1 MKKILLN
8 ASQKEEVRLAVIEDN
23 KLIDLDI
30 DFPSRNIKSN
40 IYKGKISRVEPSLE
54 AAFINFGRT
63 RHGFLPFKEISP
75 EIFSNSNKASRDCLE
90 VGKEII
96 IQVDKEERGNKGAA
110 LTTYLSL
117 AGKYLVLL
125 PKNPSTGGISRR
137 IEGEDRNKAKQLM
150 ESLDVPDGMSVI
162 LRTSS
167 LEASSDSV
175 KWDIEYLIQIYESVL
190 ETSVQQSAPFL
201 IYQESSMMARLIRDY
216 CDETID
222 EVYIDDKSFYDNFIG
237 AKKLFMPHHEIKTE
251 HHSDLIPIFS
261 KHKIERQVQTVYKRN
276 INLPSGGN
284 IVIDSTE
291 ALVSIDVNS
300 ARSTKGTDIEDTA
313 QNTNIEAAVEILTQ
327 LKLRDIG
334 GLVVIDFIDMMSI
347 NSQKNVMRKV
357 AEYAKKDKAKIQF
370 ARISKFG
377 LMELSRQKLKS
388 SIIQNN
394 YENCPTCD
402 GTGQIKSLSTL
413 AISLL
418 RIIEEEAMNAK
429 EKQTVY
435 LPVRLATYLLNEK
448 KDTILNIESRHKVEI
463 KIVPDPDLDTSSYE
477 IDNEGLSESE
487 FKEKLKNR
495 NKNNRNNK
503 NNNKAS
509 DGKIIQDKEV
519 ALMSAVKPKSIPPKP
534 SKTNQNRIKPRVN
547 IFKKIF
553 RIIFGL
559 KEEESES
566 KKPRRYYNKN
576 RRYNK
581 NYKYNKYKSNNRRNY
596 NKNTRTK
603 NNQE

>member
-8 ASQKEEVRLAVIEDN
+8 ASQKEEVRLAVVENN
-23 KLIDLDI
+23 KLTELDI

-40 IYKGKISRVEPSLE
+40 IYKGVISRVEPSLE
-54 AAFINFGRT
+54 AAFINFGRK

-75 EIFSNSNKASRDCLE
+75 DLFTGSSKSSRDCLE
-90 VGKEII
+90 TGREII
-96 IQVDKEERGNKGAA
+96 VQVDKEERGNKGAA

-137 IEGEDRNKAKQLM
+137 IEGDDRVKAKKLM
-150 ESLDVPDGMSVI
+150 DGLNVPDGMSVI

-167 LEASSDSV
+167 LESSQESI
-175 KWDIEYLIQIYESVL
+175 KWDIDYLIQIYESVL
-190 ETSVQQSAPFL
+190 ETSVQKDAPFL
-201 IYQESSMMARLIRDY
+201 IYQESSMMARLTRDY
-216 CDETID
+216 CDETVD
-222 EVYIDDKSFYDNFIG
+222 EVYIDDKEFFDNFIG
-237 AKKLFMPHHEIKTE
+237 AKKLFLPHHDLKIE
-251 HHSDLIPIFS
+251 HHSDLTPIFS
-261 KHKIERQVQTVYKRN
+261 KHKIEKQVQTVYKRN

-300 ARSTKGTDIEDTA
+300 ARSTKGSDIEETA
-313 QNTNIEAAVEILTQ
+313 LNTNIEAAVEILTQ

-402 GTGQIKSLSTL
+402 GTGQIKSLSSL
-413 AISLL
+413 AISVL
-418 RIIEEEAMNAK
+418 RIIEEEAINSKNK
-429 EKQTVY
+429 ETVY

-448 KDTILNIESRHKVEI
+448 KETIKNIESRHGVAI
-463 KIVPDPDLDTSSYE
+463 KIVPDPELDTSSYE
-477 IDNEGLSESE
+477 IDNEGLEESE
-487 FKEKLKNR
+487 FKKKLKN
-495 NKNNRNNK
+495 NSKDYKK
-503 NNNKAS
+503 NNNS
-509 DGKIIQDKEV
+509 DTADGMIIQDKEV
-519 ALMSAVKPKSIPPKP
+519 ALMSAVKPKTIPPKP
-534 SKTNQNRIKPRVN
+534 SVNGKITNQEKTNIFTKIIKM
-547 IFKKIF
+547 
-553 RIIFGL
+553 IFGKN
-559 KEEESES
+559 KEED
-566 KKPRRYYNKN
+566 KLNKRPRRYYGKN

-581 NYKYNKYKSNNRRNY
+581 NFKYNKFKSNNKKSYTRNS
-596 NKNTRTK
+596 RQK
-603 NNQE
+603 NN

>member
-8 ASQKEEVRLAVIEDN
+8 ASQKEEVRLAVVENN
-23 KLIDLDI
+23 KLTELDI

-40 IYKGKISRVEPSLE
+40 IYKGVISRVEPSLE
-54 AAFINFGRT
+54 AAFINFGRK
-63 RHGFLPFKEISP
+63 RHGFLPFKEITPDLFTGS
-75 EIFSNSNKASRDCLE
+75 SKSSRDCLE
-90 VGKEII
+90 AGKEII
-96 IQVDKEERGNKGAA
+96 VQVDKEERGNKGAA

-137 IEGEDRNKAKQLM
+137 IEGDDRVKAKKLM
-150 ESLDVPDGMSVI
+150 DGLNVPDGMSVI

-167 LEASSDSV
+167 LESSQESI
-175 KWDIEYLIQIYESVL
+175 KWDIDYLIQIYESVL
-190 ETSVQQSAPFL
+190 ETSVQQDAPFL
-201 IYQESSMMARLIRDY
+201 IYQESSMMARLTRDY
-216 CDETID
+216 CDETVD
-222 EVYIDDKSFYDNFIG
+222 EVYIDDKEFFDNFIG
-237 AKKLFMPHHEIKTE
+237 AKKLFLPHHNLKIE
-251 HHSDLIPIFS
+251 HHSDLTPIFS
-261 KHKIERQVQTVYKRN
+261 KHKIEKQVQTVYKRN

-300 ARSTKGTDIEDTA
+300 ARSTKGSDIEETA
-313 QNTNIEAAVEILTQ
+313 LNTNIEAAVEILTQ

-402 GTGQIKSLSTL
+402 GTGQIKSLSSL
-413 AISLL
+413 AISVL
-418 RIIEEEAMNAK
+418 RIIEEEAINSKNK
-429 EKQTVY
+429 ETVY

-448 KDTILNIESRHKVEI
+448 KETIKNIESRHGVAI
-463 KIVPDPDLDTSSYE
+463 KIVPDPELDTSSYE
-477 IDNEGLSESE
+477 IDNEGLEESE
-487 FKEKLKNR
+487 FKKKL
-495 NKNNRNNK
+495 K
-503 NNNKAS
+503 NNNKDNKKNNNS
-509 DGKIIQDKEV
+509 DTADGMIIQDKEV
-519 ALMSAVKPKSIPPKP
+519 ALMSAVKPKTIPPKP
-534 SKTNQNRIKPRVN
+534 SVNRRTTNHEKTSIFAKIIKM
-547 IFKKIF
+547 
-553 RIIFGL
+553 IFGRN
-559 KEEESES
+559 KEED
-566 KKPRRYYNKN
+566 KLNKRPKRYYGKN

-581 NYKYNKYKSNNRRNY
+581 NFKYNKFKSNNKKSYTRNS
-596 NKNTRTK
+596 RQK
-603 NNQE
+603 NN

>member
-8 ASQKEEVRLAVIEDN
+8 ASQKEEVRLAVVENN
-23 KLIDLDI
+23 KLTDLDI

-40 IYKGKISRVEPSLE
+40 IYKGVISRVEPSLE
-54 AAFINFGRT
+54 AAFINFGRK
-63 RHGFLPFKEISP
+63 RHGFLPFKEITP
-75 EIFSNSNKASRDCLE
+75 DLFSSSNKSSRDCLE
-90 VGKEII
+90 AGKEII
-96 IQVDKEERGNKGAA
+96 VQVDKEERGNKGAA

-137 IEGEDRNKAKQLM
+137 IEGDDRIKAKKLM
-150 ESLDVPDGMSVI
+150 SGLDVPEGMSVI

-167 LEASSDSV
+167 LESSQESI
-175 KWDIEYLIQIYESVL
+175 KWDIDYLIQIYESVL
-190 ETSVQQSAPFL
+190 ETSIQQDAPFL

-216 CDETID
+216 CDESVD
-222 EVYIDDKSFYDNFIG
+222 EVYIDDKDFFDNFIN
-237 AKKLFMPHHEIKTE
+237 AKKLFLPHHDVKTE
-251 HHSDLIPIFS
+251 HHSDLTPIFS

-300 ARSTKGTDIEDTA
+300 ARSTKGSDIEETA
-313 QNTNIEAAVEILTQ
+313 LNTNIEAAVEILTQ

-334 GLVVIDFIDMMSI
+334 GLVVVDFIDMMSI

-357 AEYAKKDKAKIQF
+357 AEYSKKDKAKIQF

-402 GTGQIKSLSTL
+402 GTGQIKSLSSL

-418 RIIEEEAMNAK
+418 RIIEEEAINTKSK
-429 EKQTVY
+429 ETVY

-448 KDTILNIESRHKVEI
+448 KDTIKNIESRHGVEI
-463 KIVPDPDLDTSSYE
+463 KIVPDPELDTSSYE
-477 IDNEGLSESE
+477 IDNEGLEEAE
-487 FKEKLKNR
+487 FKKKIKNNQR
-495 NKNNRNNK
+495 DNKKNKNTD
-503 NNNKAS
+503 AA
-509 DGKIIQDKEV
+509 DGMVIQDKEV
-519 ALMSAVKPKSIPPKP
+519 ALMSAVKPKTIPPKP
-534 SKTNQNRIKPRVN
+534 SSKENRSIKKSS
-547 IFKKIF
+547 IFK
-553 RIIFGL
+553 RIIQLIFGE
-559 KEEESES
+559 KDSDGSS

-581 NYKYNKYKSNNRRNY
+581 NYKYNKYKSNNKKSY
-596 NKNTRTK
+596 TRGPRQK
-603 NNQE
+603 NN

>member
-8 ASQKEEVRLAVIEDN
+8 ASQKEEVRLAVVENN
-23 KLIDLDI
+23 KLTELDI

-40 IYKGKISRVEPSLE
+40 IYKGVISRVEPSLE
-54 AAFINFGRT
+54 AAFINFGRK

-75 EIFSNSNKASRDCLE
+75 DLFTGSSKSSRDCLE
-90 VGKEII
+90 TGKEII
-96 IQVDKEERGNKGAA
+96 VQVDKEERGNKGAA

-137 IEGEDRNKAKQLM
+137 IEGDDRVKAKKLM
-150 ESLDVPDGMSVI
+150 DGLNVPDGMSVI

-167 LEASSDSV
+167 LESSQESI
-175 KWDIEYLIQIYESVL
+175 KWDIDYLIQIYESVL
-190 ETSVQQSAPFL
+190 ETSVQQDAPFL
-201 IYQESSMMARLIRDY
+201 IYQESSMMARLTRDY
-216 CDETID
+216 CDETVD
-222 EVYIDDKSFYDNFIG
+222 EVYIDDKEFFDNFIG
-237 AKKLFMPHHEIKTE
+237 AKKLFLPHHDLKIE
-251 HHSDLIPIFS
+251 HHSDLTPIFS
-261 KHKIERQVQTVYKRN
+261 KHKIEKQVQTVYKRN

-300 ARSTKGTDIEDTA
+300 ARSTKGSDIEETA
-313 QNTNIEAAVEILTQ
+313 LNTNIEAAVEILTQ

-402 GTGQIKSLSTL
+402 GTGQIKSLSSL
-413 AISLL
+413 AISVL
-418 RIIEEEAMNAK
+418 RIIEEEAINSKNK
-429 EKQTVY
+429 ETVY

-448 KDTILNIESRHKVEI
+448 KETIKNIESRHGVAI
-463 KIVPDPDLDTSSYE
+463 KIVPDPELDTSSYE
-477 IDNEGLSESE
+477 IDNEGLEESE
-487 FKEKLKNR
+487 FKKKLKNNSKD
-495 NKNNRNNK
+495 NKK
-503 NNNKAS
+503 NNNS
-509 DGKIIQDKEV
+509 DTADGMIIQDKEV
-519 ALMSAVKPKSIPPKP
+519 ALMSAVKPKTIPPKP
-534 SKTNQNRIKPRVN
+534 SVNGKITNHKKTSIFAKIIKM
-547 IFKKIF
+547 
-553 RIIFGL
+553 IFGKN
-559 KEEESES
+559 KEED
-566 KKPRRYYNKN
+566 KLNKRPRRYYGKN

-581 NYKYNKYKSNNRRNY
+581 NFKYNKFKSNNKKSYTRNS
-596 NKNTRTK
+596 RQK
-603 NNQE
+603 NN

>member
-8 ASQKEEVRLAVIEDN
+8 ASQKEEVRLAVVENN
-23 KLIDLDI
+23 KLTELDI

-40 IYKGKISRVEPSLE
+40 IYKGVISRVEPSLE
-54 AAFINFGRT
+54 AAFINFGRK

-75 EIFSNSNKASRDCLE
+75 DLFTGSSKSSRDCLE
-90 VGKEII
+90 TGKELIV
-96 IQVDKEERGNKGAA
+96 QVDKEERGNKGAA

-137 IEGEDRNKAKQLM
+137 IEGDDRVKAKKLM
-150 ESLDVPDGMSVI
+150 DGLNVPDGMSVI

-167 LEASSDSV
+167 LESSQESI
-175 KWDIEYLIQIYESVL
+175 KWDIDYLIQIYESVL
-190 ETSVQQSAPFL
+190 ETSVQQDAPFL
-201 IYQESSMMARLIRDY
+201 IYQESSMMARLTRDY
-216 CDETID
+216 CDETVD
-222 EVYIDDKSFYDNFIG
+222 EVYIDDKEFFDNFIG
-237 AKKLFMPHHEIKTE
+237 AKKLFLPHHDLKIE
-251 HHSDLIPIFS
+251 HHSDLTPIFS
-261 KHKIERQVQTVYKRN
+261 KHKIEKQVQTVYKRN

-300 ARSTKGTDIEDTA
+300 ARSTKGSDIEETA
-313 QNTNIEAAVEILTQ
+313 LNTNIEAAVEILTQ

-402 GTGQIKSLSTL
+402 GTGQIKSLSSL
-413 AISLL
+413 AISVL
-418 RIIEEEAMNAK
+418 RIIEEEAINSKNK
-429 EKQTVY
+429 ETVY

-448 KDTILNIESRHKVEI
+448 KETIKNIESRHGVAI
-463 KIVPDPDLDTSSYE
+463 KIVPDPELDTSSYE
-477 IDNEGLSESE
+477 IDNEGLEESE
-487 FKEKLKNR
+487 FKKKLKNNSKD
-495 NKNNRNNK
+495 NKK
-503 NNNKAS
+503 NNNS
-509 DGKIIQDKEV
+509 DTADGMIIQDKEV
-519 ALMSAVKPKSIPPKP
+519 ALMSAVKPKTIPPKP
-534 SKTNQNRIKPRVN
+534 SVNGKITNHKKTSIFAKIIKM
-547 IFKKIF
+547 
-553 RIIFGL
+553 IFGKN
-559 KEEESES
+559 KEED
-566 KKPRRYYNKN
+566 KLNKRPKRYYGKN

-581 NYKYNKYKSNNRRNY
+581 NFKYNKFKSNNRKSYTRNS
-596 NKNTRTK
+596 RQK
-603 NNQE
+603 NN

>member
-8 ASQKEEVRLAVIEDN
+8 ASQKEEVRLAVVENN
-23 KLIDLDI
+23 KLTDLDI

-40 IYKGKISRVEPSLE
+40 IYKGVISRVEPSLE
-54 AAFINFGRT
+54 AAFINFGRK
-63 RHGFLPFKEISP
+63 RHGFLPFKEITP
-75 EIFSNSNKASRDCLE
+75 DLFSSSNKSSRDCLKA
-90 VGKEII
+90 GKEII
-96 IQVDKEERGNKGAA
+96 VQVDKEERGNKGAA

-137 IEGEDRNKAKQLM
+137 IEGDDRIKAKKLIGG
-150 ESLDVPDGMSVI
+150 LDVPEGMSVI
-162 LRTSS
+162 LRTSG
-167 LEASSDSV
+167 LESSQESI

-190 ETSVQQSAPFL
+190 ETSIQQDAPFL

-216 CDETID
+216 CDESVD
-222 EVYIDDKSFYDNFIG
+222 EVYIDDKDFFDNFIS
-237 AKKLFMPHHEIKTE
+237 AKKLFLPHHDVKTE
-251 HHSDLIPIFS
+251 HHSDLTPIFS

-300 ARSTKGTDIEDTA
+300 ARSTKGSDIEETA
-313 QNTNIEAAVEILTQ
+313 LNTNIEAAVEILTQ

-334 GLVVIDFIDMMSI
+334 GLIVIDFIDMMSI

-357 AEYAKKDKAKIQF
+357 AEYSKKDKAKIQF

-402 GTGQIKSLSTL
+402 GTGQIKSLSSL

-418 RIIEEEAMNAK
+418 RIIEEEAINTKSK
-429 EKQTVY
+429 ETVY

-448 KDTILNIESRHKVEI
+448 KDTIKNIESRHGVEI
-463 KIVPDPDLDTSSYE
+463 KIVPDPELDTSSYE
-477 IDNEGLSESE
+477 IDNEGLEEAE
-487 FKEKLKNR
+487 FKKKIKNNQR
-495 NKNNRNNK
+495 DNKKNKNTD
-503 NNNKAS
+503 AA
-509 DGKIIQDKEV
+509 DGMVIQDKEV
-519 ALMSAVKPKSIPPKP
+519 ALMSAVKPKTIPPKP
-534 SKTNQNRIKPRVN
+534 SSKENRHIKKTN
-547 IFKKIF
+547 IFK
-553 RIIFGL
+553 RIIQLIFGQ
-559 KEEESES
+559 KESDGLS

-581 NYKYNKYKSNNRRNY
+581 NYKYNKYKSNNKKSY
-596 NKNTRTK
+596 TRGPRQK
-603 NNQE
+603 NN

>member
-8 ASQKEEVRLAVIEDN
+8 ASQKEEVRLAVVENN
-23 KLIDLDI
+23 KLTELDI

-40 IYKGKISRVEPSLE
+40 IYKGVISRVEPSLE
-54 AAFINFGRT
+54 AAFINFGRK

-75 EIFSNSNKASRDCLE
+75 DLFTGSSKSSRDCLE
-90 VGKEII
+90 TGKEII
-96 IQVDKEERGNKGAA
+96 VQVDKEERGNKGAA

-137 IEGEDRNKAKQLM
+137 IEGDDRVKAKKLM
-150 ESLDVPDGMSVI
+150 DGLNVPDGMSVI

-167 LEASSDSV
+167 LDSSQESIR
-175 KWDIEYLIQIYESVL
+175 WDIDYLIQIYESVL
-190 ETSVQQSAPFL
+190 ETSVQQDAPFL
-201 IYQESSMMARLIRDY
+201 IYQESSMMARLTRDY
-216 CDETID
+216 CDETVD
-222 EVYIDDKSFYDNFIG
+222 EVYIDDKEFFDNFIG
-237 AKKLFMPHHEIKTE
+237 AKKLFLPHHDLKIE
-251 HHSDLIPIFS
+251 HHSDLTPIFS
-261 KHKIERQVQTVYKRN
+261 KHRIEKQVQTVYKRN

-300 ARSTKGTDIEDTA
+300 ARSTKGSDIEETA
-313 QNTNIEAAVEILTQ
+313 LNTNIEAAVEILTQ

-402 GTGQIKSLSTL
+402 GTGQIKSLSSL
-413 AISLL
+413 AISIL
-418 RIIEEEAMNAK
+418 RIIEEEAINSKDK
-429 EKQTVY
+429 ETVY

-448 KDTILNIESRHKVEI
+448 KDTIKNIESRHGVAI
-463 KIVPDPDLDTSSYE
+463 KIVPDPELDTSSYE
-477 IDNEGLSESE
+477 IDNEGLEQSE
-487 FKEKLKNR
+487 FKKKLKNSTKD
-495 NKNNRNNK
+495 NKK
-503 NNNKAS
+503 NNNS
-509 DGKIIQDKEV
+509 DTADGMIIQDKEV
-519 ALMSAVKPKSIPPKP
+519 ALMSAVKPKTIPPKP
-534 SKTNQNRIKPRVN
+534 SVNGKITNHEKTSIFAKIIKM
-547 IFKKIF
+547 
-553 RIIFGL
+553 IFGKN
-559 KEEESES
+559 KEED
-566 KKPRRYYNKN
+566 KLNKRPRRYYGKN

-581 NYKYNKYKSNNRRNY
+581 NFKYNKFKSSNKKSYTRNS
-596 NKNTRTK
+596 RQK
-603 NNQE
+603 NN

>member
-8 ASQKEEVRLAVIEDN
+8 ASQKEEVRLAVVENN
-23 KLIDLDI
+23 KLTELDI

-40 IYKGKISRVEPSLE
+40 IYKGVISRVEPSLE
-54 AAFINFGRT
+54 AAFINFGRK

-75 EIFSNSNKASRDCLE
+75 DLFTGSSKSSRDCLE
-90 VGKEII
+90 TGKEII
-96 IQVDKEERGNKGAA
+96 VQVDKEERGNKGAA

-137 IEGEDRNKAKQLM
+137 IEGDDRVKAKKLM
-150 ESLDVPDGMSVI
+150 DGLNVPDGMSVI

-167 LEASSDSV
+167 LESSQESI
-175 KWDIEYLIQIYESVL
+175 KWDIDYLIQIYESVL
-190 ETSVQQSAPFL
+190 ETSVQQDAPFL
-201 IYQESSMMARLIRDY
+201 IYQESSMMARLTRDY
-216 CDETID
+216 CDETVD
-222 EVYIDDKSFYDNFIG
+222 EVYIDDKEFFDNFIG
-237 AKKLFMPHHEIKTE
+237 AKKLFLPHHDLKIE
-251 HHSDLIPIFS
+251 HHSDLTPIFS
-261 KHKIERQVQTVYKRN
+261 KHKIEKQVQTVYKRN

-300 ARSTKGTDIEDTA
+300 ARSTKGSDIEETA
-313 QNTNIEAAVEILTQ
+313 LNTNIEAAVEILTQ

-402 GTGQIKSLSTL
+402 GTGQIKSLSSL
-413 AISLL
+413 AISVL
-418 RIIEEEAMNAK
+418 RIIEEEAINSKNK
-429 EKQTVY
+429 ETVY

-448 KDTILNIESRHKVEI
+448 KETIKNIESRHGVAI
-463 KIVPDPDLDTSSYE
+463 KIVPDPELDTSSYE
-477 IDNEGLSESE
+477 IDNEGLEESE
-487 FKEKLKNR
+487 FKKKLKNNTKD
-495 NKNNRNNK
+495 NKK
-503 NNNKAS
+503 NNNS
-509 DGKIIQDKEV
+509 DTADGMIIQDKEV
-519 ALMSAVKPKSIPPKP
+519 ALMSAVKPKTIPPKP
-534 SKTNQNRIKPRVN
+534 SVNGKITNQEKTSIFAKIIKM
-547 IFKKIF
+547 
-553 RIIFGL
+553 IFGKN
-559 KEEESES
+559 KEEDKLNKRS
-566 KKPRRYYNKN
+566 KRYYGKN

-581 NYKYNKYKSNNRRNY
+581 NFKYNKFKSNNKKSYTRNS
-596 NKNTRTK
+596 RQK
-603 NNQE
+603 NN

>member
-8 ASQKEEVRLAVIEDN
+8 ASQKEEVRLAVIDDN

-40 IYKGKISRVEPSLE
+40 IYKGTISRVEPSLE
-54 AAFINFGRT
+54 AAFVNFGRT

-75 EIFSNSNKASRDCLE
+75 EIFSHTNKSSRDCLE
-90 VGKEII
+90 SGKEII

-137 IEGEDRNKAKQLM
+137 IEGEDRIKAKKLM
-150 ESLDVPDGMSVI
+150 ESLEIPEGMSVI

-167 LEASSDSV
+167 LEASNESV

-190 ETSVQQSAPFL
+190 ETSVQQTAPFL
-201 IYQESSMMARLIRDY
+201 IYQESSMMARMIRDY

-222 EVYIDDKSFYDNFIG
+222 EVYIDDKKFFDNFIS

-251 HHSDLIPIFS
+251 HHSDLTPIFS
-261 KHKIERQVQTVYKRN
+261 AHKIERQVQTVYKRN

-300 ARSTKGTDIEDTA
+300 ARSTKGSDIEDTA

-357 AEYAKKDKAKIQF
+357 AEYAKKDKAKIAF

-394 YENCPTCD
+394 YETCPTCD

-418 RIIEEEAMNAK
+418 RIIEEESMNAK

-435 LPVRLATYLLNEK
+435 LPVRLATFLLNEK
-448 KDTILNIESRHKVEI
+448 KDTIQNIESRHKVDI
-463 KIVPDPDLDTSSYE
+463 KIVPDPDLDASSYE
-477 IDNEGLSESE
+477 IDNEGLSESD
-487 FKEKLKNR
+487 FKEQLKQK
-495 NKNNRNNK
+495 NKNQRNNK
-503 NNNKAS
+503 KTDSSA
-509 DGKIIQDKEV
+509 DGKIIQDQEI
-519 ALMSAVKPKSIPPKP
+519 ALMSAVTPKSAPPKP
-534 SKTNQNRIKPRVN
+534 KRTYRNTTKSTTN
-547 IFKKIF
+547 IFKRIF
-553 RIIFGL
+553 NLLFGN
-559 KEEESES
+559 KEEEKSARP
-566 KKPRRYYNKN
+566 KRYYNKN

-596 NKNTRTK
+596 TKNSRPK

>member
-8 ASQKEEVRLAVIEDN
+8 ASQKEEVRLAVVENN
-23 KLIDLDI
+23 KLTELDI

-40 IYKGKISRVEPSLE
+40 IYKGVISRVEPSLE
-54 AAFINFGRT
+54 AAFINFGRK

-75 EIFSNSNKASRDCLE
+75 DLFTGSSKSSRDCLE
-90 VGKEII
+90 TGREII
-96 IQVDKEERGNKGAA
+96 VQVDKEERGNKGAA

-137 IEGEDRNKAKQLM
+137 IEGDDRVKAKKLM
-150 ESLDVPDGMSVI
+150 DALNVPDGMSVI

-167 LEASSDSV
+167 LESSQESI
-175 KWDIEYLIQIYESVL
+175 KWDIDYLIQIYESVL
-190 ETSVQQSAPFL
+190 ETSVQKDAPFL
-201 IYQESSMMARLIRDY
+201 IYQESSMMARLTRDY
-216 CDETID
+216 CDETVD
-222 EVYIDDKSFYDNFIG
+222 EVYIDDKEFFDNFIG
-237 AKKLFMPHHEIKTE
+237 AKKLFLPHHDLKIE
-251 HHSDLIPIFS
+251 HHSDLTPIFS
-261 KHKIERQVQTVYKRN
+261 KHKIEKQVQTVYKRN

-300 ARSTKGTDIEDTA
+300 ARSTKGSDIEETA
-313 QNTNIEAAVEILTQ
+313 LNTNIEAAVEILTQ

-402 GTGQIKSLSTL
+402 GTGQIKSLSSL
-413 AISLL
+413 AISVL
-418 RIIEEEAMNAK
+418 RIIEEEAINSKNK
-429 EKQTVY
+429 ETVY

-448 KDTILNIESRHKVEI
+448 KETIKNIESRHGVAI
-463 KIVPDPDLDTSSYE
+463 KIVPDPELDTSSYE
-477 IDNEGLSESE
+477 IDNEGLEESE
-487 FKEKLKNR
+487 FKKKLKN
-495 NKNNRNNK
+495 NSKDYKK
-503 NNNKAS
+503 NNNS
-509 DGKIIQDKEV
+509 DTADGMIIQDKEV
-519 ALMSAVKPKSIPPKP
+519 ALMSAVKPKTIPPKP
-534 SKTNQNRIKPRVN
+534 SVNGKITNQEKTNIFTKIIKM
-547 IFKKIF
+547 
-553 RIIFGL
+553 IFGKD
-559 KEEESES
+559 KEED
-566 KKPRRYYNKN
+566 KLNKRPRRYYGKN

-581 NYKYNKYKSNNRRNY
+581 NFKYNKFKSNNKKSYTRNS
-596 NKNTRTK
+596 RQK
-603 NNQE
+603 NN

>member
-8 ASQKEEVRLAVIEDN
+8 ASQKEEVRLAVVENN
-23 KLIDLDI
+23 KLTELDI

-40 IYKGKISRVEPSLE
+40 IYKGVISRVEPSLE
-54 AAFINFGRT
+54 AAFINFGRK

-75 EIFSNSNKASRDCLE
+75 DLFTGSSKSSRDCLE
-90 VGKEII
+90 TGKELIV
-96 IQVDKEERGNKGAA
+96 QVDKEERGNKGAA

-137 IEGEDRNKAKQLM
+137 IEGDDRVKAKKLM
-150 ESLDVPDGMSVI
+150 DGLNVPDGMSVI

-167 LEASSDSV
+167 LESSQESI
-175 KWDIEYLIQIYESVL
+175 KWDIDYLIQIYESVL
-190 ETSVQQSAPFL
+190 ETSVQQDAPFL
-201 IYQESSMMARLIRDY
+201 IYQESSMMARLTRDY
-216 CDETID
+216 CDETVD
-222 EVYIDDKSFYDNFIG
+222 EVYIDDKEFFDNFIG
-237 AKKLFMPHHEIKTE
+237 AKKLFLPHHDLKIE
-251 HHSDLIPIFS
+251 HHSDLTPIFS
-261 KHKIERQVQTVYKRN
+261 KHKIEKQVQTVYKRN

-300 ARSTKGTDIEDTA
+300 ARSTKGSDIEETA
-313 QNTNIEAAVEILTQ
+313 LNTNIEAAVEILTQ

-402 GTGQIKSLSTL
+402 GTGQIKSLSSL
-413 AISLL
+413 AISVL
-418 RIIEEEAMNAK
+418 RIIEEEAINSKNK
-429 EKQTVY
+429 ETVY

-448 KDTILNIESRHKVEI
+448 KETIKNIESRHGVAI
-463 KIVPDPDLDTSSYE
+463 KIVPDPELDTSSYE
-477 IDNEGLSESE
+477 IDNEGLEESE
-487 FKEKLKNR
+487 FKKKLKNNSKD
-495 NKNNRNNK
+495 NKK
-503 NNNKAS
+503 NNNS
-509 DGKIIQDKEV
+509 DTADGMIIQDKEV
-519 ALMSAVKPKSIPPKP
+519 ALMSAVKPKTIPPKP
-534 SKTNQNRIKPRVN
+534 SVNGKITNHKKTSIFAKIIKM
-547 IFKKIF
+547 
-553 RIIFGL
+553 IFGKN
-559 KEEESES
+559 KEED
-566 KKPRRYYNKN
+566 KLNKRPKRYYGKN

-581 NYKYNKYKSNNRRNY
+581 NFKYNKFKSNNKKSYTRNS
-596 NKNTRTK
+596 RQK
-603 NNQE
+603 NN

>member
-8 ASQKEEVRLAVIEDN
+8 ASQKEEVRLAVIENN
-23 KLIDLDI
+23 KLTDLDI

-40 IYKGKISRVEPSLE
+40 IYKGVISRVEPSLE
-54 AAFINFGRT
+54 AAFINFGRK

-75 EIFSNSNKASRDCLE
+75 EIFSNSNKSSRDCLE
-90 VGKEII
+90 AGKEII

-137 IEGEDRNKAKQLM
+137 IEGEDRVKAKKLM
-150 ESLDVPDGMSVI
+150 AGLEIPEGMSVI

-167 LEASSDSV
+167 LDSSQESI
-175 KWDIEYLIQIYESVL
+175 KWDIDYLIQIYESVL
-190 ETSVQQSAPFL
+190 ETSVQQDAPFL

-216 CDETID
+216 CDESVD
-222 EVYIDDKSFYDNFIG
+222 EVYIDDKDFHDNFIG
-237 AKKLFMPHHEIKTE
+237 AKKLFLPHHEIKTE
-251 HHSDLIPIFS
+251 YHSDLTPIFS
-261 KHKIERQVQTVYKRN
+261 KHKIEKQVQTVYKRN

-300 ARSTKGTDIEDTA
+300 ARSTKGSDIEDTA
-313 QNTNIEAAVEILTQ
+313 LNTNIEAAVEILTQ

-334 GLVVIDFIDMMSI
+334 GLIVIDFIDMMSI
-347 NSQKNVMRKV
+347 NSQKSVMRKV

-394 YENCPTCD
+394 YENCPTCE
-402 GTGQIKSLSTL
+402 GTGQIKSLSSL

-418 RIIEEEAMNAK
+418 RIIEEEAINTKSK
-429 EKQTVY
+429 ETVY

-448 KDTILNIESRHKVEI
+448 KDTIKNIESRHSVEI

-477 IDNEGLSESE
+477 IDNEGLEESE
-487 FKEKLKNR
+487 FKKKI
-495 NKNNRNNK
+495 KNNSK
-503 NNNKAS
+503 DSKKQKSS
-509 DGKIIQDKEV
+509 DTVDGMVIQDKEV
-519 ALMSAVKPKSIPPKP
+519 ALMSAVKPKTVPPKP
-534 SKTNQNRIKPRVN
+534 KTNREIKNNKLNIFSRVLRFIFGTKHEDRQTHKPR
-547 IFKKIF
+547 K
-553 RIIFGL
+553 
-559 KEEESES
+559 
-566 KKPRRYYNKN
+566 YYNKN

-581 NYKYNKYKSNNRRNY
+581 NYKFNKYKSNNKKSFAR
-596 NKNTRTK
+596 NTRQK
-603 NNQE
+603 

>member
-8 ASQKEEVRLAVIEDN
+8 ASQKEEVRLAVVENN
-23 KLIDLDI
+23 KLTDLDI

-40 IYKGKISRVEPSLE
+40 IYKGVISRVEPSLE
-54 AAFINFGRT
+54 AAFINFGRK
-63 RHGFLPFKEISP
+63 RHGFLPFKEITP
-75 EIFSNSNKASRDCLE
+75 DLFSSSNKSSRDCLE
-90 VGKEII
+90 AGKEII
-96 IQVDKEERGNKGAA
+96 VQVDKEERGNKGAA

-137 IEGEDRNKAKQLM
+137 IEGDDRIKAKKLM
-150 ESLDVPDGMSVI
+150 SGLDVPEGMSVI

-167 LEASSDSV
+167 LESSQESI
-175 KWDIEYLIQIYESVL
+175 KWDIDYLIQIYESVL
-190 ETSVQQSAPFL
+190 ETSIQQDAPFL

-216 CDETID
+216 CDESVD
-222 EVYIDDKSFYDNFIG
+222 ELYIDDKDFFDNFIN
-237 AKKLFMPHHEIKTE
+237 AKKLFLPHHNLKTE
-251 HHSDLIPIFS
+251 HHSDLTPIFS

-300 ARSTKGTDIEDTA
+300 ARSTKGSDIEETA
-313 QNTNIEAAVEILTQ
+313 LNTNIEAAVEILTQ

-357 AEYAKKDKAKIQF
+357 AEYSKKDKAKIQF

-402 GTGQIKSLSTL
+402 GTGQIKSLSSL

-418 RIIEEEAMNAK
+418 RIIEEEAINTKSK
-429 EKQTVY
+429 ETVY

-448 KDTILNIESRHKVEI
+448 KDTIKNIESRHGVEI
-463 KIVPDPDLDTSSYE
+463 KIVPDPELDTSSYE
-477 IDNEGLSESE
+477 IDNEGLEEAE
-487 FKEKLKNR
+487 FKKKIKNNQR
-495 NKNNRNNK
+495 DNKKNKNTD
-503 NNNKAS
+503 AA
-509 DGKIIQDKEV
+509 DGMVIQDKEV
-519 ALMSAVKPKSIPPKP
+519 ALMSAVKPKTIPPKP
-534 SKTNQNRIKPRVN
+534 SSKEYRNIKKPS
-547 IFKKIF
+547 IFK
-553 RIIFGL
+553 RIIHLIFGE
-559 KEEESES
+559 KESDGSS
-566 KKPRRYYNKN
+566 KKPKRYYNKN

-581 NYKYNKYKSNNRRNY
+581 NYKYNKYKSNNKKSY
-596 NKNTRTK
+596 TRGPRQK
-603 NNQE
+603 NN

>member
-8 ASQKEEVRLAVIEDN
+8 ASQKEEVRLAVVENN
-23 KLIDLDI
+23 KLTELDI

-40 IYKGKISRVEPSLE
+40 IYKGVISRVEPSLE
-54 AAFINFGRT
+54 AAFINFGRK

-75 EIFSNSNKASRDCLE
+75 DLFTGSSKSSRDCLE
-90 VGKEII
+90 TGREII
-96 IQVDKEERGNKGAA
+96 VQVDKEERGNKGAA

-137 IEGEDRNKAKQLM
+137 IEGDDRVKAKKLM
-150 ESLDVPDGMSVI
+150 DGLNVPDGMSVI

-167 LEASSDSV
+167 LESSQESI
-175 KWDIEYLIQIYESVL
+175 KWDIDYLIQIYESVL
-190 ETSVQQSAPFL
+190 ETSVQKDAPFL
-201 IYQESSMMARLIRDY
+201 IYQESSMMARLTRDY
-216 CDETID
+216 CDETVD
-222 EVYIDDKSFYDNFIG
+222 EVYIDDKEFFDDFIG
-237 AKKLFMPHHEIKTE
+237 AKKLFLPHHDLKIE
-251 HHSDLIPIFS
+251 HHSDLTPIFS
-261 KHKIERQVQTVYKRN
+261 KHKIEKQVQTVYKRN

-300 ARSTKGTDIEDTA
+300 ARSTKGSDIEETA
-313 QNTNIEAAVEILTQ
+313 LNTNIEAAVEILTQ

-402 GTGQIKSLSTL
+402 GTGQIKSLSSL
-413 AISLL
+413 AISVL
-418 RIIEEEAMNAK
+418 RIIEEEAINSKNK
-429 EKQTVY
+429 ETVY

-448 KDTILNIESRHKVEI
+448 KETIKNIESRHGVAI
-463 KIVPDPDLDTSSYE
+463 KIVPDPELDTSSYE
-477 IDNEGLSESE
+477 IDNEGLEESE
-487 FKEKLKNR
+487 FKKKLKN
-495 NKNNRNNK
+495 NSKDYKK
-503 NNNKAS
+503 NNNS
-509 DGKIIQDKEV
+509 DTADGMIIQDKEV
-519 ALMSAVKPKSIPPKP
+519 ALMSAVKPKTIPPKP
-534 SKTNQNRIKPRVN
+534 SVNGKITNQEKTNIFTKIIKM
-547 IFKKIF
+547 
-553 RIIFGL
+553 IFGKD
-559 KEEESES
+559 KEED
-566 KKPRRYYNKN
+566 KLNKRPRRYYGKN

-581 NYKYNKYKSNNRRNY
+581 NFKYNKFKSNNKKSYTRNS
-596 NKNTRTK
+596 RQK
-603 NNQE
+603 NN

>member
-8 ASQKEEVRLAVIEDN
+8 ASQKEEVRLAVVENN
-23 KLIDLDI
+23 KLTELDI

-40 IYKGKISRVEPSLE
+40 IYKGVISRVEPSLE
-54 AAFINFGRT
+54 AAFINFGRK

-75 EIFSNSNKASRDCLE
+75 DLFTGSSKSSRDCLE
-90 VGKEII
+90 TGKEII
-96 IQVDKEERGNKGAA
+96 VQVDKEERGNKGAA

-137 IEGEDRNKAKQLM
+137 IEGDDRVKAKKLM
-150 ESLDVPDGMSVI
+150 DGLNVPDGMSVI

-167 LEASSDSV
+167 LDSSQESIR
-175 KWDIEYLIQIYESVL
+175 WDIDYLIQIYESVL
-190 ETSVQQSAPFL
+190 ETSVQQDAPFL
-201 IYQESSMMARLIRDY
+201 IYQESSMMARLTRDY
-216 CDETID
+216 CDETVD
-222 EVYIDDKSFYDNFIG
+222 EVYIDDKEFFDNFIG
-237 AKKLFMPHHEIKTE
+237 AKKLFLPHHDLKIE
-251 HHSDLIPIFS
+251 HHSDLTPIFS
-261 KHKIERQVQTVYKRN
+261 KHRIEKQVQTVYKRN

-300 ARSTKGTDIEDTA
+300 ARSTKGSDIEETA
-313 QNTNIEAAVEILTQ
+313 LNTNIEAAVEILTQ

-402 GTGQIKSLSTL
+402 GTGQIKSLSSL
-413 AISLL
+413 AISIL
-418 RIIEEEAMNAK
+418 RIIEEEAINSKDK
-429 EKQTVY
+429 ETVY

-448 KDTILNIESRHKVEI
+448 KDTIKNIESRHGVAI
-463 KIVPDPDLDTSSYE
+463 KIVPDPELDTSSYE
-477 IDNEGLSESE
+477 IDNEGLEQSE
-487 FKEKLKNR
+487 FKKKLKNSTKD
-495 NKNNRNNK
+495 NKK
-503 NNNKAS
+503 NNNS
-509 DGKIIQDKEV
+509 DTADGMIIQDKEV
-519 ALMSAVKPKSIPPKP
+519 ALMSAVKPKTIPPKP
-534 SKTNQNRIKPRVN
+534 SVNGRVTNHKKTSIFTKIIKM
-547 IFKKIF
+547 
-553 RIIFGL
+553 IFGKN
-559 KEEESES
+559 KEED
-566 KKPRRYYNKN
+566 KLNK
-576 RRYNK
+576 RP
-581 NYKYNKYKSNNRRNY
+581 KSCLLY
-596 NKNTRTK
+596 TSDAAD
-603 NNQE
+603 E

>member
-23 KLIDLDI
+23 KLTDLDI

-40 IYKGKISRVEPSLE
+40 IYKGIIARVEPSLE

-75 EIFSNSNKASRDCLE
+75 EIFSNTNKSSRDCLE
-90 VGKEII
+90 TGKEII
-96 IQVDKEERGNKGAA
+96 VQVDKEERGNKGAA
-110 LTTYLSL
+110 LTTYLTL

-137 IEGEDRNKAKQLM
+137 IEGDDRIKAKQLM
-150 ESLDVPDGMSVI
+150 ESLDIPEGMSVI

-167 LEASSDSV
+167 LEASNDSV
-175 KWDIEYLIQIYESVL
+175 KWDIEYLIQIFETVL
-190 ETSVQQSAPFL
+190 ETSVQQEAPFL

-216 CDETID
+216 CDENVNEIH
-222 EVYIDDKSFYDNFIG
+222 IDDENFYKNFIS
-237 AKKLFMPHHEIKTE
+237 AKKLFMPHHNIITK
-251 HHSDLIPIFS
+251 HHSDLTPIFS
-261 KHKIERQVQTVYKRN
+261 KHKIEKQVQTVYKRN

-300 ARSTKGTDIEDTA
+300 ARSTKGSDIEETA
-313 QNTNIEAAVEILTQ
+313 LNTNIEAAVEILTQ

-334 GLVVIDFIDMMSI
+334 GLVVIDFIDMLSI
-347 NSQKNVMRKV
+347 NSQKSVMKKV

-402 GTGQIKSLSTL
+402 GTGQIKSLSTQ

-429 EKQTVY
+429 DKETVY
-435 LPVRLATYLLNEK
+435 LPVRLATFLLNEK
-448 KDTILNIESRHKVEI
+448 KETIQNIESRHKVDI
-463 KIVPDPDLDTSSYE
+463 KIVPDPELDTLSYE
-477 IDNEGLSESE
+477 IDNEGLSENE
-487 FKEKLKNR
+487 FKDKLKN
-495 NKNNRNNK
+495 KNNK
-503 NNNKAS
+503 NNKSINKAS
-509 DGKIIQDKEV
+509 DGIVIQDKEV
-519 ALMSAVKPKSIPPKP
+519 ALMAAVKPKTVPPKP
-534 SKTNQNRIKPRVN
+534 KYKKVDSHSYTS

-553 RIIFGL
+553 EMIFG
-559 KEEESES
+559 KNEEKKKYS
-566 KKPRRYYNKN
+566 KPRKYYNKN

-581 NYKYNKYKSNNRRNY
+581 NFRYNKYKSNNR
-596 NKNTRTK
+596 KNFSKSSSSK
-603 NNQE
+603 NIN

>member
-8 ASQKEEVRLAVIEDN
+8 ASQKEEVRLAVVENN
-23 KLIDLDI
+23 KLTELDI

-40 IYKGKISRVEPSLE
+40 IYKGVISRVEPSLE
-54 AAFINFGRT
+54 AAFINFGRK

-75 EIFSNSNKASRDCLE
+75 DLFTGSSKSSRDCLE
-90 VGKEII
+90 TGREII
-96 IQVDKEERGNKGAA
+96 VQVDKEERGNKGAA

-137 IEGEDRNKAKQLM
+137 IEGDDRVKAKKLM
-150 ESLDVPDGMSVI
+150 DGLNVPDGMSVI

-167 LEASSDSV
+167 LESSQESI
-175 KWDIEYLIQIYESVL
+175 KWDIDYLIQIYESVL
-190 ETSVQQSAPFL
+190 ETSVQKDAPFL
-201 IYQESSMMARLIRDY
+201 IYQESSMMARLTRDY
-216 CDETID
+216 CDETVD
-222 EVYIDDKSFYDNFIG
+222 EVYIDDKEFFDNFIG
-237 AKKLFMPHHEIKTE
+237 AKKLFLPHHDLKIE
-251 HHSDLIPIFS
+251 HHSDLTPIFS
-261 KHKIERQVQTVYKRN
+261 KHKIEKQVQTVYKRN

-300 ARSTKGTDIEDTA
+300 ARSTKGSDIEETA
-313 QNTNIEAAVEILTQ
+313 LNTNIEAAVEILTQ

-402 GTGQIKSLSTL
+402 GTGQIKSLSSL
-413 AISLL
+413 AISVL
-418 RIIEEEAMNAK
+418 RIIEEEAINSKNK
-429 EKQTVY
+429 ETVY

-448 KDTILNIESRHKVEI
+448 KETIKNIESRHGVAI
-463 KIVPDPDLDTSSYE
+463 KIVPDPELDTSSYE
-477 IDNEGLSESE
+477 IDNEGLEESE
-487 FKEKLKNR
+487 FKKKLKN
-495 NKNNRNNK
+495 NSKDYKK
-503 NNNKAS
+503 NNNS
-509 DGKIIQDKEV
+509 DTADGMIIQDKEV
-519 ALMSAVKPKSIPPKP
+519 ALMSAVKPKTIPPKP
-534 SKTNQNRIKPRVN
+534 SVNGKITNQEKTNIFTKIIKM
-547 IFKKIF
+547 
-553 RIIFGL
+553 IFGKD
-559 KEEESES
+559 KEED
-566 KKPRRYYNKN
+566 KLNKRPRRYYGKN

-581 NYKYNKYKSNNRRNY
+581 NFKYNKFKSNNKKSYTRNS
-596 NKNTRTK
+596 RQK
-603 NNQE
+603 NN

>member
-8 ASQKEEVRLAVIEDN
+8 ASQKEEVRLAVVEN
-23 KLIDLDI
+23 NRLIDLDI
-30 DFPSRNIKSN
+30 DFPSKNIKSN
-40 IYKGKISRVEPSLE
+40 IYKGVISRVEPSLE
-54 AAFINFGRT
+54 AAFINFGRK

-75 EIFSNSNKASRDCLE
+75 EIFSNSNKSSRDCLE
-90 VGKEII
+90 TGKEII
-96 IQVDKEERGNKGAA
+96 VQVDKEERGTKGAA

-137 IEGEDRNKAKQLM
+137 IEGDERTKAKKLM
-150 ESLDVPDGMSVI
+150 DSLDIPDGMSVI

-167 LEASSDSV
+167 LESSEESI

-190 ETSVQQSAPFL
+190 ETSVQQDAPFL

-216 CDETID
+216 CDESVN
-222 EVYIDDKSFYDNFIG
+222 EVFIDDKKFYDDFLG
-237 AKKLFMPHHEIKTE
+237 AKKLFLPHHSIKTE
-251 HHSDLIPIFS
+251 YHSDLTPIFS
-261 KHKIERQVQTVYKRN
+261 KHKIEKQVQTVYKRN

-300 ARSTKGTDIEDTA
+300 ARSTKGSDIEETA
-313 QNTNIEAAVEILTQ
+313 VNTNIEAAVEILTQ

-357 AEYAKKDKAKIQF
+357 AEYSKKDKAKIQF

-402 GTGQIKSLSTL
+402 GTGQIKSLSSM

-418 RIIEEEAMNAK
+418 RIIEEEAINSKNK
-429 EKQTVY
+429 ETVY

-448 KDTILNIESRHKVEI
+448 KEAIKNIESRHNVEI

-477 IDNEGLSESE
+477 IDNEGLEEPE
-487 FKEKLKNR
+487 FKKKI
-495 NKNNRNNK
+495 K
-503 NNNKAS
+503 NNNKDNKKNKNLDNA
-509 DGKIIQDKEV
+509 DGIVIQDREV
-519 ALMSAVKPKSIPPKP
+519 ALMSAVSPKTLPPKP
-534 SKTNQNRIKPRVN
+534 TKNTEQKGAKTQN
-547 IFKKIF
+547 IFRRIF
-553 RIIFGL
+553 KLIFGE
-559 KEEESES
+559 KEEI
-566 KKPRRYYNKN
+566 KKNNKPRRYYSKN

-581 NYKYNKYKSNNRRNY
+581 NFKYNKYKNN
-596 NKNTRTK
+596 NKKSFAK
-603 NNQE
+603 NSRQKNS

>member
-8 ASQKEEVRLAVIEDN
+8 ASQKEEVRLAVVENN
-23 KLIDLDI
+23 KLTELDI

-40 IYKGKISRVEPSLE
+40 IYKGVISRVEPSLE
-54 AAFINFGRT
+54 AAFINFGRK

-75 EIFSNSNKASRDCLE
+75 DLFTGSSKSSRDCLE
-90 VGKEII
+90 TGKEII
-96 IQVDKEERGNKGAA
+96 VQVDKEERGNKGAA

-137 IEGEDRNKAKQLM
+137 IEGDDRVKAKKLM
-150 ESLDVPDGMSVI
+150 DGLNVPDGMSVI

-167 LEASSDSV
+167 LESSQESI
-175 KWDIEYLIQIYESVL
+175 KWDIDYLIQIYESVL
-190 ETSVQQSAPFL
+190 ETSVQKDAPFL
-201 IYQESSMMARLIRDY
+201 IYQESSMMARLTRDY
-216 CDETID
+216 CDETVD
-222 EVYIDDKSFYDNFIG
+222 EVYIDDKEFFDNFIG
-237 AKKLFMPHHEIKTE
+237 AKKLFLPHHDLKIE
-251 HHSDLIPIFS
+251 HHSDLTPIFS
-261 KHKIERQVQTVYKRN
+261 KHRIEKQVQTVYKRN

-300 ARSTKGTDIEDTA
+300 ARSTKGSDIEETA
-313 QNTNIEAAVEILTQ
+313 LNTNIEAAVEILTQ

-402 GTGQIKSLSTL
+402 GTGQIKSLSSL
-413 AISLL
+413 AISVL
-418 RIIEEEAMNAK
+418 RIIEEEAINSKNK
-429 EKQTVY
+429 ETVY

-448 KDTILNIESRHKVEI
+448 KETIKNIESRHGVAI
-463 KIVPDPDLDTSSYE
+463 KIVPDPELDTSSYE
-477 IDNEGLSESE
+477 IDNEGLEESE
-487 FKEKLKNR
+487 FKKKL
-495 NKNNRNNK
+495 K
-503 NNNKAS
+503 NNNKDNKKNNNS
-509 DGKIIQDKEV
+509 DTADGMIIQDKEV
-519 ALMSAVKPKSIPPKP
+519 ALMSAVKPKTIPPKP
-534 SKTNQNRIKPRVN
+534 RVNGKITNQEKTSIFAKIIKM
-547 IFKKIF
+547 
-553 RIIFGL
+553 IFGKN
-559 KEEESES
+559 KEED
-566 KKPRRYYNKN
+566 KLNKRPKRYYGKN

-581 NYKYNKYKSNNRRNY
+581 NFKYNKFKSNNKKSYTRNS
-596 NKNTRTK
+596 RQK
-603 NNQE
+603 NN

>member
-8 ASQKEEVRLAVIEDN
+8 ASQKEEVRLAVVENN
-23 KLIDLDI
+23 KLTELDI

-40 IYKGKISRVEPSLE
+40 IYKGVISRVEPSLE
-54 AAFINFGRT
+54 AAFINFGRK

-75 EIFSNSNKASRDCLE
+75 DLFTGSSKSSRDCLE
-90 VGKEII
+90 TGKEII
-96 IQVDKEERGNKGAA
+96 VQVEKEERGNKGAA

-137 IEGEDRNKAKQLM
+137 IEGDDRVKAKKLM
-150 ESLDVPDGMSVI
+150 DGLNVPDGMSVI

-167 LEASSDSV
+167 LDSSQESIR
-175 KWDIEYLIQIYESVL
+175 WDIDYLIQIYESVL
-190 ETSVQQSAPFL
+190 ETSVQQDAPFL
-201 IYQESSMMARLIRDY
+201 IYQESSMMARLTRDY
-216 CDETID
+216 CDETVD
-222 EVYIDDKSFYDNFIG
+222 EVYIDDKEFFDNFIG
-237 AKKLFMPHHEIKTE
+237 AKKLFLPHHDLKIE
-251 HHSDLIPIFS
+251 HHSDLTPIFS
-261 KHKIERQVQTVYKRN
+261 KHRIEKQVQTVYKRN

-300 ARSTKGTDIEDTA
+300 ARSTKGSDIEETA
-313 QNTNIEAAVEILTQ
+313 LNTNIEAAVEILTQ

-402 GTGQIKSLSTL
+402 GTGQIKSLSSL
-413 AISLL
+413 AISIL
-418 RIIEEEAMNAK
+418 RIIEEEAINSKDK
-429 EKQTVY
+429 ETVY

-448 KDTILNIESRHKVEI
+448 KDTIKNIESRHGVAI
-463 KIVPDPDLDTSSYE
+463 KIVPDPELDTSSYE
-477 IDNEGLSESE
+477 IDNEGLEQSE
-487 FKEKLKNR
+487 FKKKLKNSTKD
-495 NKNNRNNK
+495 NKK
-503 NNNKAS
+503 NNNS
-509 DGKIIQDKEV
+509 DTADGMIIQDKEV
-519 ALMSAVKPKSIPPKP
+519 ALMSAVKPKTIPPKP
-534 SKTNQNRIKPRVN
+534 SVNGRVTNHKKTSIFTKIIKM
-547 IFKKIF
+547 
-553 RIIFGL
+553 IFGKN
-559 KEEESES
+559 KEED
-566 KKPRRYYNKN
+566 KHNKRPKTYYGKN

-581 NYKYNKYKSNNRRNY
+581 NFTHNKFKSNNKKSYTRNS
-596 NKNTRTK
+596 RQK
-603 NNQE
+603 NN

>member
-8 ASQKEEVRLAVIEDN
+8 ASQKEEVRLAVVENN
-23 KLIDLDI
+23 KLTELDI

-40 IYKGKISRVEPSLE
+40 IYKGVISRVEPSLE
-54 AAFINFGRT
+54 AAFINFGRK

-75 EIFSNSNKASRDCLE
+75 DLFTGSSKSSRDCLE
-90 VGKEII
+90 TGKEII
-96 IQVDKEERGNKGAA
+96 VQVDKEERGNKGAA

-137 IEGEDRNKAKQLM
+137 IEGDDRVKAKKLM
-150 ESLDVPDGMSVI
+150 DGLNVPDGMSVI

-167 LEASSDSV
+167 LDSSQESIR
-175 KWDIEYLIQIYESVL
+175 WDIDYLIQIYESVL
-190 ETSVQQSAPFL
+190 ETSVQQDAPFL
-201 IYQESSMMARLIRDY
+201 IYQESSMMARLTRDY
-216 CDETID
+216 CDETVD
-222 EVYIDDKSFYDNFIG
+222 EVYIDDKEFFDNFIG
-237 AKKLFMPHHEIKTE
+237 AKKLFLPHHDLKIE
-251 HHSDLIPIFS
+251 HHSDLTPIFS
-261 KHKIERQVQTVYKRN
+261 KHRIEKQVQTVYKRN

-300 ARSTKGTDIEDTA
+300 ARSTKGSDIEETA
-313 QNTNIEAAVEILTQ
+313 LNTNIEAAVEILTQ

-402 GTGQIKSLSTL
+402 GTGQIKSLSSL
-413 AISLL
+413 AISIL
-418 RIIEEEAMNAK
+418 RIIEEEAINSKDK
-429 EKQTVY
+429 ETVY

-448 KDTILNIESRHKVEI
+448 KDTIKNIESRHGVAI
-463 KIVPDPDLDTSSYE
+463 KIVPDPELDTSSYE
-477 IDNEGLSESE
+477 IDNEGLEQSE
-487 FKEKLKNR
+487 FKKKLKNSTKD
-495 NKNNRNNK
+495 NKK
-503 NNNKAS
+503 NNNS
-509 DGKIIQDKEV
+509 DTADGMIIQDKEV
-519 ALMSAVKPKSIPPKP
+519 ALMSAVKPKTIPPKP
-534 SKTNQNRIKPRVN
+534 SVNGRVTNHKKTSIFTKIIKM
-547 IFKKIF
+547 
-553 RIIFGL
+553 IFGKN
-559 KEEESES
+559 KEED
-566 KKPRRYYNKN
+566 KLNKRPKRYYGKN

-581 NYKYNKYKSNNRRNY
+581 NFKHNKFKSNNKKSYTRNS
-596 NKNTRTK
+596 RQK
-603 NNQE
+603 NN

>member
-8 ASQKEEVRLAVIEDN
+8 ASQKEEVRLAVVENN
-23 KLIDLDI
+23 KLTELDI

-40 IYKGKISRVEPSLE
+40 IYKGIISRVEPSLE
-54 AAFINFGRT
+54 AAFINFGRK
-63 RHGFLPFKEISP
+63 RHGFLPFKEISSDL
-75 EIFSNSNKASRDCLE
+75 FTGSSKSSRDCLE
-90 VGKEII
+90 TGKEII
-96 IQVDKEERGNKGAA
+96 VQVDKEERGNKGAA

-137 IEGEDRNKAKQLM
+137 IEGDDRVKAKKLM
-150 ESLDVPDGMSVI
+150 DGLNVPDGMSVI

-167 LEASSDSV
+167 LESSQESI
-175 KWDIEYLIQIYESVL
+175 KWDIDYLIQIYESVL
-190 ETSVQQSAPFL
+190 ETSVQQDAPFL
-201 IYQESSMMARLIRDY
+201 IYQESSMMARLTRDY
-216 CDETID
+216 CDETVD
-222 EVYIDDKSFYDNFIG
+222 EVHIDDREFFDNFIG
-237 AKKLFMPHHEIKTE
+237 AKKLFLPHHDLKIE
-251 HHSDLIPIFS
+251 HHSDLTPIFS
-261 KHKIERQVQTVYKRN
+261 KHKIEKQVQTVYKRN

-300 ARSTKGTDIEDTA
+300 ARSTKGSDIEETA
-313 QNTNIEAAVEILTQ
+313 LNTNIEAAVEILTQ

-402 GTGQIKSLSTL
+402 GTGQIKSLSSL
-413 AISLL
+413 AISIL
-418 RIIEEEAMNAK
+418 RIIEEEAINSKNK
-429 EKQTVY
+429 ETVY

-448 KDTILNIESRHKVEI
+448 KETIKNIESRHNVAI
-463 KIVPDPDLDTSSYE
+463 KIVPDPELDTSSYE
-477 IDNEGLSESE
+477 IDNEGLEEIE
-487 FKEKLKNR
+487 FKKKLKSHTKY
-495 NKNNRNNK
+495 NKK
-503 NNNKAS
+503 NNNTDTA
-509 DGKIIQDKEV
+509 DGMIIQDKEV
-519 ALMSAVKPKSIPPKP
+519 ALMSAVKPKTIPPKP
-534 SKTNQNRIKPRVN
+534 FVNGKVKNHKKTGIFAKIIKM
-547 IFKKIF
+547 
-553 RIIFGL
+553 IFGRDVE
-559 KEEESES
+559 KD
-566 KKPRRYYNKN
+566 KPNKRPRRYYGKS

-581 NYKYNKYKSNNRRNY
+581 NFKYNRFKSNNKKSYTRNS
-596 NKNTRTK
+596 RQK
-603 NNQE
+603 NN

>member
-8 ASQKEEVRLAVIEDN
+8 ASQKEEVRLAVVENN
-23 KLIDLDI
+23 KLTELDI

-40 IYKGKISRVEPSLE
+40 IYKGVISRVEPSLE
-54 AAFINFGRT
+54 AAFINFGRK

-75 EIFSNSNKASRDCLE
+75 DLFTGSSKSSRDCLE
-90 VGKEII
+90 TGKEII
-96 IQVDKEERGNKGAA
+96 VQVDKEERGNKGAA

-125 PKNPSTGGISRR
+125 K
-137 IEGEDRNKAKQLM
+137 KLM
-150 ESLDVPDGMSVI
+150 DGLNVPDGMSVI

-167 LEASSDSV
+167 LESSQESI
-175 KWDIEYLIQIYESVL
+175 KWDIDYLLQIYESVL
-190 ETSVQQSAPFL
+190 ETSVQQDAPFL
-201 IYQESSMMARLIRDY
+201 IYQESSMMARLTRDY
-216 CDETID
+216 CDETVD
-222 EVYIDDKSFYDNFIG
+222 EVYIDDKEFFDNFIG
-237 AKKLFMPHHEIKTE
+237 AKKLFLPHHNLKIE
-251 HHSDLIPIFS
+251 HHSDLTPIFS
-261 KHKIERQVQTVYKRN
+261 KHKIEKQVQTVYKRN

-300 ARSTKGTDIEDTA
+300 ARSTKGSDIEETA
-313 QNTNIEAAVEILTQ
+313 LNTNIEAAVEILTQ

-402 GTGQIKSLSTL
+402 GTGQIKSLSSL
-413 AISLL
+413 AISVL
-418 RIIEEEAMNAK
+418 RIIEEEAINSKNK
-429 EKQTVY
+429 ETVY

-448 KDTILNIESRHKVEI
+448 KETIKNIESRHGVAI
-463 KIVPDPDLDTSSYE
+463 KIVPDPELDTSSYE
-477 IDNEGLSESE
+477 IDNEGLEESE
-487 FKEKLKNR
+487 FKKKLKNNTKD
-495 NKNNRNNK
+495 NKK
-503 NNNKAS
+503 NNNGHA
-509 DGKIIQDKEV
+509 
-519 ALMSAVKPKSIPPKP
+519 
-534 SKTNQNRIKPRVN
+534 
-547 IFKKIF
+547 
-553 RIIFGL
+553 
-559 KEEESES
+559 
-566 KKPRRYYNKN
+566 
-576 RRYNK
+576 
-581 NYKYNKYKSNNRRNY
+581 NYSWR
-596 NKNTRTK
+596 
-603 NNQE
+603 

>member
-8 ASQKEEVRLAVIEDN
+8 ASQKEEVRLAVVENN
-23 KLIDLDI
+23 KLTELDI

-40 IYKGKISRVEPSLE
+40 IYKGVISRVEPSLE
-54 AAFINFGRT
+54 AAFVNFGRK

-75 EIFSNSNKASRDCLE
+75 DLFTGSSKSSRDCLE
-90 VGKEII
+90 TGKEII
-96 IQVDKEERGNKGAA
+96 VQVDKEERGNKGAA

-137 IEGEDRNKAKQLM
+137 IEGDDRVKAKKLM
-150 ESLDVPDGMSVI
+150 DGLNVPDGMSVI

-167 LEASSDSV
+167 LESSQESI
-175 KWDIEYLIQIYESVL
+175 KWDIDYLIQIYESVL
-190 ETSVQQSAPFL
+190 ETSVQQDAPFL
-201 IYQESSMMARLIRDY
+201 IYQESSMMARLTRDY
-216 CDETID
+216 CDETVD
-222 EVYIDDKSFYDNFIG
+222 EVYIDDKEFFDNFIG
-237 AKKLFMPHHEIKTE
+237 AKKLFLPHHDLKIE
-251 HHSDLIPIFS
+251 HHSDLTPIFS
-261 KHKIERQVQTVYKRN
+261 KHKIEKQVQTVYKRN

-300 ARSTKGTDIEDTA
+300 ARSTKGSDIEETA
-313 QNTNIEAAVEILTQ
+313 LNTNIEAAVEILTQ

-402 GTGQIKSLSTL
+402 GTGQIKSLSSL
-413 AISLL
+413 AISVL
-418 RIIEEEAMNAK
+418 RIIEEEAINSKNK
-429 EKQTVY
+429 ETVY

-448 KDTILNIESRHKVEI
+448 KETIKNIESRHSVAI
-463 KIVPDPDLDTSSYE
+463 KIVPDPELDTSSYE
-477 IDNEGLSESE
+477 IDNEGLEESE
-487 FKEKLKNR
+487 FKKKLKNSTKD
-495 NKNNRNNK
+495 NKK
-503 NNNKAS
+503 NNNSNAA
-509 DGKIIQDKEV
+509 DGMIIQDKEV
-519 ALMSAVKPKSIPPKP
+519 ALMSAVKPKTIPPKP
-534 SKTNQNRIKPRVN
+534 TVNGNIKNYEKTSIFAKIIKM
-547 IFKKIF
+547 
-553 RIIFGL
+553 IFGRN
-559 KEEESES
+559 KEED
-566 KKPRRYYNKN
+566 KLNKRPRRYYGKS

-581 NYKYNKYKSNNRRNY
+581 NFKYNKFKSNNKKSYTRNS
-596 NKNTRTK
+596 RQK
-603 NNQE
+603 NN